1 MTQTVEL
8 PLWAF
13 MLIVLFAAVTFASHF
28 LFPSVRWFF
37 RRRLERA
44 VERLNQRLQR
54 PIEPFKLAH
63 RYDMIQR
70 LVYDPEVMQAVAEH
84 AREEGIPE
92 TVAFQKARRYAREIV
107 PSFSAFTY
115 FGLAIR
121 LARFLSNALYRVRLG
136 HHDADELRSLDP
148 EATVVFVM
156 NHRSNMDY
164 VLVTYLAAERSALAY
179 AVGEWARV
187 WPLSQLIRG
196 MGAYFIRRRSR
207 NELYRKVLAAYV
219 RHATRGGVTQAMFPE
234 GGLSLTGAMAPPKLG
249 LLKYI
254 IDGFDPK
261 GRDVVFI
268 PVALNYDRVLE
279 DKILTSAAKAK
290 ERRFKAR
297 IGVIAYRTLRQL
309 WLWLTGRYH
318 RFGYAAVSFGKPVS
332 LRQFREGRNGDGTAA
347 LARHLSARIGEI
359 VPVLPVPLVAWLLT
373 ETGPMSR
380 AALRQAMDALIGEMP
395 LAHVHMPRHD
405 RDYAVEVGLR
415 QLMDRGILMEVG
427 GRFVPV
433 EASQDLLTYYA
444 NSIRHLVPEREN
456 KGNSAPAK

>member
-8 PLWAF
+8 PVWAF
-13 MLIVLFAAVTFASHF
+13 VLILLFAAVTFASHF

-44 VERLNQRLQR
+44 VERINQRLER
-54 PIEPFKLAH
+54 PIQPFKLAH

-70 LVYDPEVMQAVAEH
+70 LVYDPEVLQAVTEH
-84 AREEGIPE
+84 AQEQGIPE
-92 TVAFQKARRYAREIV
+92 NVAFQQARRYAREIV
-107 PSFSAFTY
+107 PSFSAFAY

-121 LARFLSNALYRVRLG
+121 FARFLSNALYRVRLG
-136 HHDADELRSLDP
+136 HHDAEELHGVDP
-148 EATVVFVM
+148 DATVVFVM

-164 VLVTYLAAERSALAY
+164 VLVTYLAADRSALAY

-187 WPLSQLIRG
+187 WPLSRLIRA

-207 NELYRKVLAAYV
+207 SELYRKVLAAYV

-234 GGLSLTGAMAPPKLG
+234 GGLSLTGAMAQPKLG

-254 IDGFDPK
+254 IDGFEPG
-261 GRDVVFI
+261 GRDVVFV

-279 DKILTSAAKAK
+279 DKILTSAARAK

-297 IGVIAYRTLRQL
+297 IGVITYRILRQL
-309 WLWLTGRYH
+309 WLWVTGRYH

-332 LRQFREGRNGDGTAA
+332 LTEFSSQSNGDLTTR
-347 LARHLSARIGEI
+347 LAREMSRRIGEI
-359 VPVLPVPLVAWLLT
+359 VPVLPVPLVAWLLSVK
-373 ETGPMSR
+373 GPMTK
-380 AALRQAMDALIGEMP
+380 AALAQAMDDLLAEMP
-395 LAHVHMPRHD
+395 SAYVHVPRHD

-415 QLMDRGILMEVG
+415 QLTERGILTVQRG
-427 GRFVPV
+427 VITPS
-433 EASQDLLTYYA
+433 EAHSDLLNFYA
-444 NSIRHLVPEREN
+444 NSIRHLIPSPEDKEI
-456 KGNSAPAK
+456 SAPAQ